1 MDYIADVGTDF
12 FHSGAMEH
20 AVHYLS
26 PENLK
31 GAAISIVIGAALYF
45 LFIRKVLMK
54 DGKYVNR
61 WPEKLDL
68 ENLLYRPLLLQWLPG
83 IFGWVS
89 ALFGENKLTA
99 PLWNATVRVSGILG
113 RFFCDLPDALVLVT
127 AKTLYR
133 PAKEQSD
140 DKVYSSLSYRLGKD
154 IDLYAIRHGKE
165 KKGGR
170 RYAHLLYRSLDT
182 LKKTTARIT
191 GNLSFALLMLC
202 AAICMVFIYM
212 ILLHR

>member
-1 MDYIADVGTDF
+1 M
-12 FHSGAMEH
+12 
-20 AVHYLS
+20 
-26 PENLK
+26 
-31 GAAISIVIGAALYF
+31 
-45 LFIRKVLMK
+45 
-54 DGKYVNR
+54 
-61 WPEKLDL
+61 
-68 ENLLYRPLLLQWLPG
+68 
-83 IFGWVS
+83 
-89 ALFGENKLTA
+89 
-99 PLWNATVRVSGILG
+99 RVSGILG